1 MHERVLAFAK
11 ANASSP
17 KRCARRR
24 PGFRGFRG
32 FGFVGA
38 VGIVAACQSTTPVP
52 PATES
57 SRSPVV
63 AAIDAQLRRFAPVD
77 IAADVNALPPPERE
91 ALAKL
96 VAAARLMDGLFLQ
109 QVWAGN
115 ASTLTALAADRS
127 PEGEAELHYFILN
140 KGPWSRL
147 DEDAPFVRPVFHVP
161 PKPPQA
167 NYYPED
173 ATKEQI
179 EAWFNTLSG
188 AAADEARG
196 FFSVIRRAPNGS
208 FVAVPYRLEYQN
220 TLIKAAALLREA
232 AALTAQPSLKTY
244 LQLRADAFLSNDYY
258 ASDVAWMELDA
269 SIEPT
274 IGPYETYEDV
284 WFGYKAAFE
293 AFITL
298 RDDVETKKLGVF
310 GGELQGLENT
320 LPIDPKFRS
329 PKLGALAPL
338 RVVNVVFTAGDA
350 NRGVQTAAFNLPNDD
365 RVVREKGSKRV
376 MLKNVQQAKFDK
388 VLTPISGVALSAGD
402 RSKVSFDAF
411 FTHILMHEVMHGLGP
426 QQVFGRTDAVR
437 TALKDTYGA
446 LEEAKADISG
456 LWALQ
461 QLADKGVVSAE
472 IARTMYTTFLASSFR
487 SIRFG
492 LTSAHARGQVL
503 QLNYL
508 LDNGAVIVAGDGT
521 FSVVDAKIRQAVA
534 DLTRDIMTIQANGDY
549 AGAQAL
555 LKKMVVVR
563 SEVQRILDRLKDVP
577 VDIEPKFVSAR

>member
-1 MHERVLAFAK
+1 MQERVL
-11 ANASSP
+11 
-17 KRCARRR
+17 
-24 PGFRGFRG
+24 G
-32 FGFVGA
+32 FGFFLGCA
-38 VGIVAACQSTTPVP
+38 FLAGCQPPTTV
-52 PATES
+52 PATTTE
-57 SRSPVV
+57 SRSAVV
-63 AAIDAQLRRFAPVD
+63 SAIETQLRRFAPVD
-77 IAADVNALPPPERE
+77 IAADVNALPPKERE
-91 ALAKL
+91 ALDKL
-96 VAAARLMDGLFLQ
+96 VAAARLMDGLFLE

-115 ASTLTALAADRS
+115 AATLTALAADRS
-127 PEGEAELHYFILN
+127 AEGAAELHYFVLN

-147 DEDAPFVRPVFHVP
+147 DEDAPFLRPVFQVP
-161 PKPPQA
+161 PKPEQA
-167 NYYPED
+167 NYYPAD
-173 ATKEQI
+173 ATKEEI
-179 EAWFNTLSG
+179 DAWFKTLKG
-188 AAADEARG
+188 PAADEARG
-196 FFSVIRRAPNGS
+196 FFSVIRRAPGGS

-232 AALTAQPSLKTY
+232 AALTEQPSLKKN

-269 SIEPT
+269 PIEPT

-310 GGELQGLENT
+310 GSHLQGLEDA

-388 VLTPISGVALSAGD
+388 VLTPISRVALAATD
-402 RSKVSFDAF
+402 QSKVAFEAF

-426 QQVFGRTDAVR
+426 QQVFGKTEAVR
-437 TALKDTYGA
+437 TALQNTFGA

-461 QLADKGVVSAE
+461 QLADKNVIATE

-508 LDNGAVIVAGDGT
+508 LDNGAVVVASDGT
-521 FSVVDAKIRQAVA
+521 FAIVDAKIRQAVA
-534 DLTRDIMTIQANGDY
+534 DLTRVIMTIQANGDY

-555 LKKMVVVR
+555 LKQMVVVR
-563 SEVQRILDRLKDVP
+563 PEVQRVLDRLKDVP
-577 VDIEPKFVSAR
+577 VDIEPRFTSAR